1 MAFALLQLRYWLS
14 SVLPDRDDDRGAA
27 LVEYALLLV
36 FIVIVCVIA
45 MTTMG
50 SLTSDGIDRGADGIR
65 NTP

>member
-1 MAFALLQLRYWLS
+1 MGITLLQLRRWLS
-14 SVLPDRDDDRGAA
+14 SVLPERDDDRGAA

-45 MTTMG
+45 MTVIGTI
-50 SLTSDGIDRGADGIR
+50 TSDGLSRGGEGIA